1 MKKIKLLNLLK
12 KVLKYDFYDWELG
25 EENKNS
31 IIVGMP
37 NDLLNKLHFPDFYDS
52 MGFDAVNN
60 PYAQLSLS
68 SMEWLNLEKEFF
80 NWFKE
85 VENILFSKK
94 ELIVTPELERNWW
107 IDEEVDSNSW
117 IMAEYEAYLSLLK
130 KYGMIESSPS
140 LKEPYRGG
148 EIESFDEFILLAKMS
163 IRGVPLLFL
172 NDEDTIIRI
181 LDYLTI
187 QIFFRNKEML
197 EKKKAQLVEEFDAQ
211 ILVQFSV

>member
-117 IMAEYEAYLSLLK
+117 IMAEYETYLSLLK

-181 LDYLTI
+181 SDYLTI

>member
-12 KVLKYDFYDWELG
+12 KALKYDFYDWELG

-60 PYAQLSLS
+60 PYAQPSLS

-94 ELIVTPELERNWW
+94 KLIVTPELERNWW

-172 NDEDTIIRI
+172 NNEDTIIRI
-181 LDYLTI
+181 SDYLTI
-187 QIFFRNKEML
+187 QIFFRNKEIL

>member
-1 MKKIKLLNLLK
+1 M
-12 KVLKYDFYDWELG
+12 
-25 EENKNS
+25 
-31 IIVGMP
+31 
-37 NDLLNKLHFPDFYDS
+37 
-52 MGFDAVNN
+52 
-60 PYAQLSLS
+60 
-68 SMEWLNLEKEFF
+68 
-80 NWFKE
+80 
-85 VENILFSKK
+85 ENILFSKK
-94 ELIVTPELERNWW
+94 KLIVTPELERNWW

-172 NDEDTIIRI
+172 NNEDTIIRI
-181 LDYLTI
+181 SDYLII
-187 QIFFRNKEML
+187 QIFFRNKEIL